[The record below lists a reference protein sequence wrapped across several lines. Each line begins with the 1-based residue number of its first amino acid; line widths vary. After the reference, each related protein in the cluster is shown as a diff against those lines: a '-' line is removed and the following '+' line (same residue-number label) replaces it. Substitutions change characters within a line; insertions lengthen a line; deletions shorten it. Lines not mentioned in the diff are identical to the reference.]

1 MSSLQ
6 NALEYYQAL
15 AGSEV
20 GTSSWVTIDQPMVD
34 RFAQCTGD
42 AQWIHTDPARA
53 TAETPFGGTV
63 AHGFLTLSLASSFAS
78 ECFKPRPGQVMGINY
93 GLNKVRFI
101 TPVRVGARVRGKF
114 ALQGISVR
122 SDTELLRES
131 LLTVEIEGAEK
142 PALVAEWLGISVFR
156 D

>member
-1 MSSLQ
+1 AGRWQHWQAHRPCVPRSRNLRKITMSSLQ

-78 ECFKPRPGQVMGINY
+78 ECFKPR
-93 GLNKVRFI
+93 
-101 TPVRVGARVRGKF
+101 
-114 ALQGISVR
+114 
-122 SDTELLRES
+122 
-131 LLTVEIEGAEK
+131 
-142 PALVAEWLGISVFR
+142 
-156 D
+156 